1 MRPDM
6 QGNCFRNHG
15 RTTMESGYI
24 ELKYPVGNTQ
34 IGIYKE
40 ENKIGISYYFKGY
53 LKVNMRAA
61 HALSVY
67 LSLLI

>member
-1 MRPDM
+1 M
-6 QGNCFRNHG
+6 
-15 RTTMESGYI
+15 
-24 ELKYPVGNTQ
+24 LK